1 MKVSVLVFPGTNCDH
16 DVEHMFGKVL
26 GATVTPVWHRSSDL
40 GSPDLVVVPGGFA
53 YGDYLRTGA
62 LAKIS
67 PVMTSVKK
75 YANAGG
81 KVLGICNGFQI
92 LCETEM
98 LPGALLMNA
107 TMKFAS
113 RFMHMKVEGQN
124 NFFTKDIKKDLVINC
139 PVAHFEGNYFA
150 PPETIK
156 ELEKKGQ
163 VVFRYCDKNGVVD
176 PKNKESNFNGSVKAI
191 AGVQNIEGNVVG
203 FMPHP
208 ERVAEA
214 ITGSFAGNSGV
225 QLFERMAV

>member
-1 MKVSVLVFPGTNCDH
+1 
-16 DVEHMFGKVL
+16 
-26 GATVTPVWHRSSDL
+26 
-40 GSPDLVVVPGGFA
+40 
-53 YGDYLRTGA
+53 
-62 LAKIS
+62 
-67 PVMTSVKK
+67 
-75 YANAGG
+75 
-81 KVLGICNGFQI
+81 
-92 LCETEM
+92 
-98 LPGALLMNA
+98 MNA